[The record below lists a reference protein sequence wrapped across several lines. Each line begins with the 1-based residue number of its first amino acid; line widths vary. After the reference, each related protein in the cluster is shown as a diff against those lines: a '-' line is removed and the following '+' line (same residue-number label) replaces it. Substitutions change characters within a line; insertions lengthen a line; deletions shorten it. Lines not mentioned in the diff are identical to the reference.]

1 MPEDTLQDSPAVTLP
16 PLLTPHL
23 AEPGDAVVA
32 VARRGIAEGLFG
44 AGDVVLAPA
53 LTTAAMA
60 LVLEPEVPA
69 ATAREMAPLAM
80 VAAAEALGALLPPKV
95 AIEHRW
101 PGTVLL
107 NGGAV
112 ADVSVTMAPTP
123 PDGTMGAI
131 PDWLIIG
138 IEVRTAYEEGSDEPG
153 ADVGTTCVAE
163 EGGAE
168 ILPEQLLSTIAAHL
182 LVWLD
187 VWQSDGS
194 EPVARAWL
202 FRAKGRDDPATI
214 WRPDGARVGRVLAL
228 LPDARLKV
236 AFDDGTEAHLEWPCP
251 PPTAPTAFRRDA
263 P

>member
-1 MPEDTLQDSPAVTLP
+1 MQDTPTVPLP

-23 AEPGDAVVA
+23 AQPGDAVVD
-32 VARRGIAEGLFG
+32 VARSGVAEGRFG
-44 AGDVVLAPA
+44 AGDVILAPA
-53 LTTAAMA
+53 LTTASMA
-60 LVLEPEVPA
+60 LVLEPEVPTS
-69 ATAREMAPLAM
+69 TAREMAPLAM
-80 VAAAEALGALLPPKV
+80 VALAEALGALLPPKV

-107 NGGAV
+107 NSGAV
-112 ADVSVTMAPTP
+112 AHVSVTMAPTQ
-123 PDGTMGAI
+123 PDDAMGTV
-131 PDWLIIG
+131 PDWLIVG
-138 IEVRTAYEEGSDEPG
+138 IEVWTAYEDGTDEPG
-153 ADVGTTCVAE
+153 GNIDTTCLAE

-168 ILPEQLLSTIAAHL
+168 ILPEDLLSTIAAHL

-202 FRAKGRDDPATI
+202 FRAEGRDDPAI
-214 WRPDGARVGRVLAL
+214 IGHPDGARTGRVLAL

-236 AFDDGTEAHLEWPCP
+236 AFDDGTQAHLEWPCP
-251 PPTAPTAFRRDA
+251 PPPRDT